1 MGGLKVLYLVMF
13 ASFAAADRKPTI
25 AEKLAEDADLSQV
38 FFILKTLISFK
49 TLRVIKLT
57 KVCYNIC
64 LWHGVISNLSVMH
77 IKRLLVKLV

>member
-38 FFILKTLISFK
+38 FFLYLKL
-49 TLRVIKLT
+49 
-57 KVCYNIC
+57 
-64 LWHGVISNLSVMH
+64 
-77 IKRLLVKLV
+77 

>member
-1 MGGLKVLYLVMF
+1 MLYLVMF

-38 FFILKTLISFK
+38 FFFILKTLISFK

-64 LWHGVISNLSVMH
+64 L
-77 IKRLLVKLV
+77 